1 MSLAWE
7 LGLIYLVSEILLT
20 LTRRSRSKTGTK
32 QDRSTL
38 GIIWLVIA
46 VSITAGVFVAQNF
59 RAAALPHGRVL
70 ASASVVLFVAGLILR
85 WWAIIMLGR
94 FFTVDV
100 TIEKDHELVERG
112 PFRIVRHPSYTGVL
126 LAFVGLGLSLRNWAA
141 LLVIL
146 LPIGAAFIH
155 RMNVEEDALSRA
167 LGPRCAE
174 YMKRTKR
181 LVPFVYCELPK
192 AFMGRD
198 PRFYSRCAT
207 GCFFWHP
214 NGFRRDDRY
223 LPRSSGME

>member
-1 MSLAWE
+1 MSLAWK
-7 LGLIYLVSEILLT
+7 LGLIYLVSEILLS

-46 VSITAGVFVAQNF
+46 VSIMSGVFVAQNF
-59 RAAALPHGRVL
+59 QAAALPHGRMF
-70 ASASVVLFVAGLILR
+70 ATAGVVLFVAGLILR
-85 WWAIIMLGR
+85 WWAIITLGR

-126 LAFVGLGLSLRNWAA
+126 LAFVGLGLSFRNWAA

-146 LPIGAAFIH
+146 IPIGAAFIR

-167 LGPRCAE
+167 LGPRYAE

-181 LVPFVYCELPK
+181 LVPFIY
-192 AFMGRD
+192 
-198 PRFYSRCAT
+198 
-207 GCFFWHP
+207 
-214 NGFRRDDRY
+214 
-223 LPRSSGME
+223 

>member
-7 LGLIYLVSEILLT
+7 LGLIYLVSEILLN

-46 VSITAGVFVAQNF
+46 VSVTAGIFVARNF
-59 RAAALPHGRVL
+59 RAGALPHGRMF
-70 ASASVVLFVAGLILR
+70 ASVGVVLLVAGLILR
-85 WWAIIMLGR
+85 WWAIITLGR

-100 TIEKDHELVERG
+100 TIERDHELVERG

-126 LAFVGLGLSLRNWAA
+126 LAFVGLGLSLGNWAA

-146 LPIGAAFIH
+146 IPIGAAFVH

-167 LGPRCAE
+167 LGPRYAE
-174 YMKRTKR
+174 YIKRTKR
-181 LVPFVYCELPK
+181 LVPFIY
-192 AFMGRD
+192 
-198 PRFYSRCAT
+198 
-207 GCFFWHP
+207 
-214 NGFRRDDRY
+214 
-223 LPRSSGME
+223 

>member
-1 MSLAWE
+1 MSLTSE

-32 QDRSTL
+32 QDRSKL

-46 VSITAGVFVAQNF
+46 ISVMAGVFVAETF
-59 RAAALPHGRVL
+59 RRAALPHGRMF
-70 ASASVVLFVAGLILR
+70 ASAGVVLFVAGLILR
-85 WWAIIMLGR
+85 WWAIITLGR

-100 TIEKDHELVERG
+100 TIEKDHQLVEKG

-126 LAFVGLGLSLRNWAA
+126 LAFVGLALSLRNGAA

-146 LPIGAAFIH
+146 IPIGAAFVH

-167 LGPRCAE
+167 LGPRYAE

-181 LVPFVYCELPK
+181 LVPFIY
-192 AFMGRD
+192 
-198 PRFYSRCAT
+198 
-207 GCFFWHP
+207 
-214 NGFRRDDRY
+214 
-223 LPRSSGME
+223 

>member
-1 MSLAWE
+1 MSLALE

-46 VSITAGVFVAQNF
+46 ISIVAGVFVTQNF
-59 RAAALPHGRVL
+59 RAAALPNVRMF
-70 ASASVVLFVAGLILR
+70 ATAAVVLFVAGLILR
-85 WWAIIMLGR
+85 WWAIIALGR

-126 LAFVGLGLSLRNWAA
+126 LAFAGFALSLCNWASV
-141 LLVIL
+141 LVIL

-155 RMNVEEDALSRA
+155 RMNVEEDALLRA
-167 LGPRCAE
+167 LGSRYAN

-181 LVPFVYCELPK
+181 LVPFVY
-192 AFMGRD
+192 
-198 PRFYSRCAT
+198 
-207 GCFFWHP
+207 
-214 NGFRRDDRY
+214 
-223 LPRSSGME
+223 